1 MQRNRRRLS
10 EPPDYGSAL
19 NKFIAVAGGKENYEI
34 PIKPKL
40 DTSKINL
47 PNIKIDLAPDT
58 KKVIDTGIKILSAAI
73 VIHGIAMV
81 IKR

>member
-1 MQRNRRRLS
+1 MRRKRRLS
-10 EPPDYGSAL
+10 ETPDYGSAL
-19 NKFIAVAGGKENYEI
+19 NKFINVAGGKDQYDI

-58 KKVIDTGIKILSAAI
+58 KKLIDTGIKILSASI